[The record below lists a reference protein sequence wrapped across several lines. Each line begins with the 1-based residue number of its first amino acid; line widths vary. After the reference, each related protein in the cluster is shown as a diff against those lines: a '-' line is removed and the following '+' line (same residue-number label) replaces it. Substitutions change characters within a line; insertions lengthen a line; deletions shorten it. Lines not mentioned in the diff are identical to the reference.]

1 MLLLVEWTQGLTS
14 VVRMRE
20 SWSHPSWMG
29 VSWWG
34 SGTSNPSTTQ
44 ANIQGFVLTHLNIS
58 LTYDL
63 LKHVKGLDLQ
73 NDSHRISLTWGHSRI
88 LKSSFGDS
96 PVLRVYQKS
105 EALK

>member
-1 MLLLVEWTQGLTS
+1 MDARTDPSGEDEGELVPPL
-14 VVRMRE
+14 MD
-20 SWSHPSWMG
+20 G

-58 LTYDL
+58 PTYDL

-73 NDSHRISLTWGHSRI
+73 NDSDRISLTWGHSRI